1 LTAVSERYGDFAP
14 IGVMLAGL
22 SVLRGLRMQ
31 KRKLGTLSLVL
42 VLTTALLAVAQE
54 TVGDV
59 ERGIPAGW
67 VNAPSSRDAPALWQC
82 AGYGG
87 SWVVSKNQDAIAI
100 KKLNIEKQNQVPLPR
115 QLKLSKEMIGRRSML
130 HTGDGWLIGFDAG
143 EFGGGLWWF
152 SSDGT
157 EAKKLLEQNV
167 HSIYETPDGVFVLAG
182 LAHLGIDQGEIDQ
195 FTATPEKISLKY
207 KASLGGS
214 PEASALGP
222 EGEIIIATM
231 RSVLLVD
238 HGGKVHEL
246 YRSGENLTYPTS
258 VVEKANGDIFVAM
271 RFFVLRLIS
280 DNGAYRADW
289 LMPKKCQSFKMVKY
303 ICNCMAPN

>member
-1 LTAVSERYGDFAP
+1 
-14 IGVMLAGL
+14 
-22 SVLRGLRMQ
+22 MQ
-31 KRKLGTLSLVL
+31 KRKLGTFALVL
-42 VLTTALLAVAQE
+42 VLATASLAVAQE
-54 TVGDV
+54 SVSHV
-59 ERGIPAGW
+59 EPGIPAGW
-67 VNAPSSRDAPALWQC
+67 VNAPSSKDAPALWQC
-82 AGYGG
+82 AKYGR

-100 KKLNIEKQNQVPLPR
+100 EELNIDKQNPVPVPR

-152 SSDGT
+152 SNDGS

-182 LAHLGIDQGEIDQ
+182 LAHLGIDNGEIDQ
-195 FTATPEKISLKY
+195 FTNKPEKVSLKY

-222 EGEIIIATM
+222 EGQIIIATM
-231 RSVLLVD
+231 GSVLLVD
-238 HGGKVHEL
+238 HAGKVHEL

-258 VVEKANGDIFVAM
+258 VVVKANGDIFVAM
-271 RFFVLRLIS
+271 RFFVLRLVS

-289 LMPKKCQSFKMVKY
+289 LMPKKCRSFKMVKY
-303 ICNCMAPN
+303 ICNCTAPN